1 MPNFGVILVA
11 AGKSSRFN
19 DVNYKKPFAPLAGR
33 SVWLHAAEKF
43 LDHDDVKQ
51 VVIVIAPE
59 DREYFMEKFGADI
72 AFLGI
77 KVAEG
82 GKQRSDSVYS
92 GFAALKKEI
101 EFVAIH
107 DAARPCLATRW
118 IDDVFATA
126 VQTGAAILATPV
138 VSTLKRANERLCIED
153 TVDRTNLWEAQ
164 TPQVFSR
171 ALLADSFEKD
181 TQRTATDEAQ
191 MAEAAGHSVSVVHGS
206 PMNIKITSKE
216 DVRLAE
222 QILKVLPKPTL
233 TNQSHPFSGGDIW
246 R

>member
-1 MPNFGVILVA
+1 MASFGVILVA
-11 AGKSSRFN
+11 AGKSSRFG
-19 DVNYKKPFAPLAGR
+19 DANYKKPFAPLARR

-51 VVIVIAPE
+51 VVVVVASE
-59 DREYFMEKFGADI
+59 DREYFMDKFGADV

-82 GKQRSDSVYS
+82 GEHRSDSVFN

-101 EFVAIH
+101 DFVAIH
-107 DAARPCLATRW
+107 DAARPCLANRW
-118 IDDVFATA
+118 IDDVFKKAIK
-126 VQTGAAILATPV
+126 TGAAILATPV
-138 VSTLKRANERLCIED
+138 VSTLKRTDERLCIED

-191 MAEAAGHSVSVVHGS
+191 MAEAAGHSVSVVPGS
-206 PMNIKITSKE
+206 PMNLKITSKE
-216 DVRLAE
+216 DLRLAE
-222 QILKVLPKPTL
+222 QILKVLPKPSL
-233 TNQSHPFSGGDIW
+233 DNQAHPFSGSDIW